1 MHRNKKK
8 RNIII
13 FSLVGVLLCMVA
25 GYAAFQTRLEIKGTS
40 KVTSNWN
47 ILITNVTAGTPTG
60 SAENAVAP
68 KWDKLTAS
76 MEANLYDKGDAMEY
90 DVTIENQGTIDAKL
104 NDVLANLENSNSE
117 AVLITFSGYAK
128 GEILKAKST
137 KIIHVKIEY
146 NPEYDGGETSS
157 EVEIDFDYGQNNNEE
172 NNPDDQYLL
181 TYDYSTNGGQSVELD
196 KEYMLSGS
204 NVNLD
209 NTATKEGWTFVG
221 WNTDKDAQ
229 IGLKE
234 YQMPTSN
241 TILYAIYSKDLKV
254 TYEKEDT
261 VESIGKNEDACTIY
275 NNETSCEVT
284 LPEINVKDESAT
296 IGWYENNN
304 KVGNPGDEYT
314 LKNNITLK
322 AKAEFEPIIQSWS
335 NGAST
340 DFHAE
345 EYITNIITAT
355 FLDNKDVPD
364 NAIASWDVS
373 ANDNGSVMAWVVADE
388 TDSSKYHLYIG
399 GDGGVIA
406 NKTSSYLF
414 YNFKSLQKI
423 TFGDNFDTSNVTD
436 MSSMFE
442 KCSSLTSLDVSNF
455 DTSNVTNMQ
464 SMFSSCSSLTTLDV
478 SKWDT
483 GNVTNMG
490 YLFAYCKKIDKL
502 NVNNFDTSNVTNMQ
516 NMFSSCSSLTT
527 LDVSNFDT
535 SNVTNMQNMF
545 YSCSSLT
552 VLDVSK
558 WDTSNVTDM
567 SWMFRN
573 CSSLTTLD
581 VSNWDTSDVTNADS
595 MFYGCSSLTTLDV
608 SKWDTSNV
616 TNMQSMFH
624 GCSSLTVLDVSK
636 WDTGNVTNMGYLFAY
651 CEKID
656 KLNVSNFNTSKV
668 TKMYGMFEYCSNL
681 KSIDL
686 SNFDTSKVTS
696 TIWMF
701 EGCSSLTTLDL
712 SNFDTS
718 NVTNMSFMF
727 SGCKNL
733 IQLNVSG
740 FDTSKVTEM
749 ERIFW
754 NCSSLTKLALCSFNT
769 SNVTNMEYMFYGT
782 TNLKSIYVGPNWTT
796 ENATTT
802 GMFTNSGVS
811 TVTQSN
817 NCEVDA
823 EDISL
828 SISTT
833 STTNSITVVAN
844 ATADSGIAKYEYSKD
859 GGKTWETGTN
869 NTYTFTGLKNGTSY
883 NIAVRVTSNIGKTL
897 TKQTVE
903 YVNITDNIVTSGDGL
918 YEDEYEEGRYV
929 YRGSNPDNYIWFND
943 ELWRIVA
950 KEADGTYKII
960 RNDILAQRSFDEKNH
975 RSTANNSYCLQA
987 QWGCGVFAAVEG
999 TFSSPSGSQSGTVT
1013 EDSSIKLYLNDDY
1026 YVNNINATAK
1036 GQMTS
1041 HSFNIGVV
1049 EYLYKSG
1056 AENDSIEKNIAGEK
1070 MYTWK
1075 GNVGLVNVSDILR
1088 ASTNPL
1094 CTSAT
1099 TSDYNDSDECNSNYL
1114 LDKGS
1119 ASYVFYWTINAYSD
1133 DSTNYHTLDAW
1144 YGFADSQTMQVSGNS
1159 AFTSVGTRPVIFLKS
1174 NITLT
1179 GEGTKSNPYKINQGL
1194 YTSTLEKPTFSEE
1207 ETTKTVT
1214 ITYPEG
1220 CGDNLTCTYQKD
1232 NGNTV
1237 NVTSTTVDVEFTVNG
1252 SLVATVSDGTNTVSS
1267 TYNFELANNTNINYA
1282 AHVSDIG
1289 WQDYVSGG
1297 QMAGTTGQQKPMEAI
1312 KIKLVNL
1319 KKVSGGVSYN
1329 AHVSD
1334 KGWLGYVSDDA
1345 IGGTTGQSLKMEA
1358 IQIQLT
1364 GDIANYY
1371 DIYYRAHVESF
1382 GWMDWAK
1389 NGQSAGTKG
1398 YSYSMHAIEIRLVA
1412 KGEEAPGPTTTPF
1425 REK

>member
-68 KWDKLTAS
+68 DWDKLTAS

-104 NDVLANLENSNSE
+104 NDILTNLQNSNSD
-117 AVLITFSGYAK
+117 AVLITFSGYTK

-146 NPEYDGGETSS
+146 NPEYEGGETSS
-157 EVEIDFDYGQNNNEE
+157 EVTIDFDYGQNNNEE

-241 TILYAIYSKDLKV
+241 TTLYAIYSKDLKV

-296 IGWYENNN
+296 IGWYESNN
-304 KVGNPGDEYT
+304 KVGNPGDKYT
-314 LKNNITLK
+314 LKNDITLI

-335 NGAST
+335 SGAST

-345 EYITNIITAT
+345 EYRINIITAT
-355 FLDNKDVPD
+355 FLDNKEVPD
-364 NAIASWDVS
+364 NAVASWDVS
-373 ANDNGSVMAWVVADE
+373 ANKNGSVMAWVVADE
-388 TDSSKYHLYIG
+388 SDSTKYHLYIG

-406 NKTSSYLF
+406 NKDSDYLF
-414 YNFKSLQKI
+414 QNFTNLQQI
-423 TFGDNFDTSNVTD
+423 TFGENFDTSNVTR
-436 MSSMFE
+436 MSHMFSS
-442 KCSSLTSLDVSNF
+442 CSSLTSLDVSNWN
-455 DTSNVTNMQ
+455 TSNVTYMR
-464 SMFSSCSSLTTLDV
+464 SMFNGCSSLTSLDVSNWDTSKVTNMGTMFSGCNKLTTLDV
-478 SKWDT
+478 SKW
-483 GNVTNMG
+483 N
-490 YLFAYCKKIDKL
+490 
-502 NVNNFDTSNVTNMQ
+502 TSNVTYMSY
-516 NMFSSCSSLTT
+516 MFQSCVCSSD
-527 LDVSNFDT
+527 LDVSN
-535 SNVTNMQNMF
+535 
-545 YSCSSLT
+545 
-552 VLDVSK
+552 
-558 WDTSNVTDM
+558 WDTSSVTTM
-567 SWMFRN
+567 IFMFYY

-581 VSNWDTSDVTNADS
+581 VSNWNTGNVTSMIFMFYYCSSLTTLDVSNWNTSNVTNMQEMFYNCSKLTTLDVSNWNTGNVTNMQS
-595 MFYGCSSLTTLDV
+595 MFNNCSKLTTLDV

-616 TNMQSMFH
+616 TNMRGMFHLCNHLTTLDVSNWNTSNVTTMQSMFYNCSSLTSLDVSKWNTSNVTTMQSMFQSCRSLTSLDVSNWDTSNVTVMTASSEGAGIVSPGGIFE
-624 GCSSLTVLDVSK
+624 GCSSLTKLDLSG
-636 WDTGNVTNMGYLFAY
+636 WDTSKVKNMRQLFRNCSKLNTLILGPKFDTSNVTNM
-651 CEKID
+651 
-656 KLNVSNFNTSKV
+656 VS
-668 TKMYGMFEYCSNL
+668 
-681 KSIDL
+681 
-686 SNFDTSKVTS
+686 
-696 TIWMF
+696 MF
-701 EGCSSLTTLDL
+701 EGCSSLTIL
-712 SNFDTS
+712 
-718 NVTNMSFMF
+718 
-727 SGCKNL
+727 K
-733 IQLNVSG
+733 
-740 FDTSKVTEM
+740 
-749 ERIFW
+749 
-754 NCSSLTKLALCSFNT
+754 LCSFNT
-769 SNVTNMEYMFYGT
+769 SKVTSMDSMFYGT
-782 TNLKSIYVGPNWTT
+782 RKLKSIYVGPNWTV
-796 ENATTT
+796 ENAITDD
-802 GMFTNSGVS
+802 MFTNSGVS
-811 TVTQSN
+811 SVTQSD

-828 SISTT
+828 SVSTT

-903 YVNITDNIVTSGDGL
+903 SVNITDSVVTSGDGL
-918 YEDEYEEGRYV
+918 YEDEYEDGRYV
-929 YRGSNPDNYIWFND
+929 YRGSNPDNYIWFNN
-943 ELWRIVA
+943 ELWRIIA
-950 KEADGTYKII
+950 KEADGTYKILK
-960 RNDILAQRSFDEKNH
+960 NDLLSN
-975 RSTANNSYCLQA
+975 QA
-987 QWGCGVFAAVEG
+987 W
-999 TFSSPSGSQSGTVT
+999 
-1013 EDSSIKLYLNDDY
+1013 DSSDSNNWAKPTTLNTYLNGEYYEGLDSSTKDY
-1026 YVNNINATAK
+1026 IVSHKWGIGAVTSNNNDLAAQIA
-1036 GQMTS
+1036 S
-1041 HSFNIGVV
+1041 
-1049 EYLYKSG
+1049 
-1056 AENDSIEKNIAGEK
+1056 ENGT
-1070 MYTWK
+1070 TWT
-1075 GNVGLVNVSDILR
+1075 GNVGLIAHSDYLRANSDMVNCGTFSLSNDNYSTCKTTDWMYISGSYWWTISSRAVIPNYVWFVTKDGRISSNAAHYLVAPRPVVYLKSDITLNG
-1088 ASTNPL
+1088 SG
-1094 CTSAT
+1094 TSE
-1099 TSDYNDSDECNSNYL
+1099 DP
-1114 LDKGS
+1114 
-1119 ASYVFYWTINAYSD
+1119 F
-1133 DSTNYHTLDAW
+1133 
-1144 YGFADSQTMQVSGNS
+1144 Q
-1159 AFTSVGTRPVIFLKS
+1159 
-1174 NITLT
+1174 
-1179 GEGTKSNPYKINQGL
+1179 INQGTS
-1194 YTSTLEKPTFSEE
+1194 TSTLEKPTFSEE

-1232 NGNTV
+1232 DGNTV

-1364 GDIANYY
+1364 GEIANYY

-1382 GWMDWAK
+1382 GRMDWAK

-1398 YSYSMHAIEIRLVA
+1398 YSYSMQAIEIRLVA